1 MPLISSIGFGGIA
14 GFLVGFAIKK
24 IMKILAIIAG
34 VFFAA
39 LIYLQSQGIVNMNW
53 DKLQA
58 VSQNI
63 ISALTSAVTTT
74 TTTAGGGGVSIP
86 SISNTTA
93 STILPTTW
101 ITTMA
106 NFGIPLTGSAAMG
119 FTIGFMKG

>member
-74 TTTAGGGGVSIP
+74 TTTAGGGVSIP

-101 ITTMA
+101 IPTMA
-106 NFGIPLTGSAAMG
+106 SFGIPLTGSAAMG